1 MYAILFERKVGHYMA
16 YIREKWKKGKPY
28 YYIVESQRDGTKVRQ
43 RILEYIG
50 TVDNLKEY
58 ALKGYKS
65 IQASQELAS
74 HGAEAQYAEKELTF
88 KCYEHGA
95 CMAML
100 WTARQIGIEKI
111 LDETFQIGRASCR
124 ERV

>member
-58 ALKGYKS
+58 ALKATKVS
-65 IQASQELAS
+65 RPLRN
-74 HGAEAQYAEKELTF
+74 LRP
-88 KCYEHGA
+88 
-95 CMAML
+95 MARKLSMPK
-100 WTARQIGIEKI
+100 R
-111 LDETFQIGRASCR
+111 S
-124 ERV
+124 